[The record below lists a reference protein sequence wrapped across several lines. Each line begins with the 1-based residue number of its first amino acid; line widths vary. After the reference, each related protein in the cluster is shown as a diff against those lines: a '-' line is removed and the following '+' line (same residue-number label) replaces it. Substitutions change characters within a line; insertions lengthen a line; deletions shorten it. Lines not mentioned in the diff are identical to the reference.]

1 MYVLSKCIQL
11 VVCFT
16 KKLLFQKLKFLC
28 VLFLNTIKS
37 VPFLHYLLFSF
48 KSVKNLRQFSLPTEL
63 FVCKDKFDIVC
74 Y

>member
-1 MYVLSKCIQL
+1 MYVLSKSIQL

-16 KKLLFQKLKFLC
+16 KKLLFKKLKFLC
-28 VLFLNTIKS
+28 ILFWNTIKS
-37 VPFLHYLLFSF
+37 VPFLYYLLFSF
-48 KSVKNLRQFSLPTEL
+48 KSVKNVRQLSLPTEL

>member
-1 MYVLSKCIQL
+1 MYVLSKSIQL

-16 KKLLFQKLKFLC
+16 KKLLFKKLNFLC
-28 VLFLNTIKS
+28 VLFWNTIKS

-48 KSVKNLRQFSLPTEL
+48 KSVKILRQFSLPTEL

>member
-1 MYVLSKCIQL
+1 MYVLSKSIQL

-16 KKLLFQKLKFLC
+16 KKLLFKKLKFLC
-28 VLFLNTIKS
+28 VLFWNTIKS
-37 VPFLHYLLFSF
+37 VPFLHYSLFSF